1 MNNRIPYHTI
11 ISAKSGDTE
20 AMANILSRYAPYIR
34 YWSKGDDWIYQ
45 EAQAK
50 LMYAVMKFNID
61 KLAQCRP
68 F

>member
-1 MNNRIPYHTI
+1 MSNRISYQTI
-11 ISAKSGDTE
+11 VSAKSGDTE
-20 AMANILSRYAPYIR
+20 AMTKILAHYAPYTH
-34 YWSKGDDWIYQ
+34 YWAKGDDWIYQ